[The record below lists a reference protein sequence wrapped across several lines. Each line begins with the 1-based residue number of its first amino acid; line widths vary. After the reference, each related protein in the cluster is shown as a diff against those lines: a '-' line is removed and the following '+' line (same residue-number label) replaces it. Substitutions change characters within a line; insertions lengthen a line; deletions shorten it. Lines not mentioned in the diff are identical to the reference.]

1 MRFQTGKLAFEGIQA
16 TLGLAKMGN
25 QQSQTGR
32 RSRLVPWIC
41 ALTATSLVWLSG
53 SLGTSASAE
62 LPMTGD
68 PVLREAQHAETHAE
82 PSDEDLEKIARMPR
96 SVSPSDLEPN
106 PSVSVGYPNRGLLRF
121 GMRIND
127 DKDLEVKVGSQD
139 SRHGTGELVRL
150 IETAAHEVAFRYPRA
165 ELTVGDLSRTGGGRF
180 RPHVSHQSGRDV
192 DLGFYELDRR
202 STPVNVHMFV
212 RFNNQAMGKQW
223 GNLYRFDAAR
233 NWALIES
240 LLSQPTTDVQH
251 IFVSNAIKRRLLNQ
265 AVKEGANPE
274 MLMRAKRVITQP
286 RHGAPHR
293 SHFHVRIYCS
303 DDDRP
308 MCKDRPPFYAW
319 HQRADE
325 APAISALQPNDS

>member
-1 MRFQTGKLAFEGIQA
+1 M
-16 TLGLAKMGN
+16 
-25 QQSQTGR
+25 
-32 RSRLVPWIC
+32 VC

-53 SLGTSASAE
+53 SFGTSASAE
-62 LPMTGD
+62 LPITGD

-82 PSDEDLEKIARMPR
+82 PSDDDLEKIARMPR
-96 SVSPSDLEPN
+96 TVSSSDLAPN

-127 DKDLEVKVGSQD
+127 DRDLRVKVGSLN

-150 IETAAHEVAFRYPRA
+150 IEAAAHEVAFRYPRSQ
-165 ELTVGDLSRTGGGRF
+165 LTVGDLSRPGGGRF

-192 DLGFYELDRR
+192 DIGFYMLDRR
-202 STPVNVHMFV
+202 STPVNEHVFV
-212 RFNNQAMGKQW
+212 RLNNQGMGKQW
-223 GNLYRFDAAR
+223 GNLYKFDAAR

-240 LLSQPTTDVQH
+240 LLSHPTIDVQH

-265 AVKEGANPE
+265 AVKEAANAE
-274 MLMRAKRVITQP
+274 VLMRAKRVITQP

-293 SHFHVRIYCS
+293 THFHVRIYCA

-319 HQRADE
+319 HERADE
-325 APAISALQPNDS
+325 APTVSALTPNDS

>member
-1 MRFQTGKLAFEGIQA
+1 
-16 TLGLAKMGN
+16 MGN
-25 QQSQTGR
+25 WHTQSGKG
-32 RSRLVPWIC
+32 SRLVPWVC
-41 ALTATSLVWLSG
+41 AAIATSLVWLSG
-53 SLGTSASAE
+53 SFGTSASAE
-62 LPMTGD
+62 LPMTGN

-82 PSDEDLEKIARMPR
+82 PSDEDLDKIARMPR

-127 DKDLEVKVGSQD
+127 DKDLRVKVGSLD
-139 SRHGTGELVRL
+139 ARHGTGELVRL
-150 IETAAHEVAFRYPRA
+150 LESAAREVAFRYPRA
-165 ELTVGDLSRTGGGRF
+165 QLTVGDLSRPGGGRF

-192 DLGFYELDRR
+192 DVGFYMLDRR
-202 STPVNVHMFV
+202 STPVNEHVFV
-212 RFNNQAMGKQW
+212 RLNNKGMGMQW
-223 GNLYRFDAAR
+223 GSLYKFDAAR

-251 IFVSNAIKRRLLNQ
+251 IFVSNAIKRRLIHQ
-265 AVKEGANPE
+265 AVKERANPE
-274 MLMRAKRVITQP
+274 MLMRARRVITQP

-319 HQRADE
+319 HQRADQ
-325 APAISALQPNDS
+325 APAVSALKPNDS